1 MYKHRKKK
9 TEVMH
14 PQGWFIMCKKDTSI
28 EDVANI
34 FDKEK
39 YDVEVWIAAGVSE
52 IGVAE
57 KTSIDIEQIGN
68 EFRDE
73 FSNDFVAENGIKEVF
88 YVSFNPASFDAC
100 FPVLKSAVEKLE
112 GAFLC
117 ADSEDFNPVYR

>member
-1 MYKHRKKK
+1 MSKHGKKK
-9 TEVMH
+9 TEVTH
-14 PQGWFIMCKKDTSI
+14 PQGWFIMCKNDTSI
-28 EDVANI
+28 ESVANV

-73 FSNDFVAENGIKEVF
+73 FSNDFIAENGVKEVF
-88 YVSFNPASFDAC
+88 YVSFNPASFDTC
-100 FPVLKSAVEKLE
+100 FPVLRSAVEKLE

>member
-14 PQGWFIMCKKDTSI
+14 PQGWFIMCKNDTSI

-88 YVSFNPASFDAC
+88 YVSFNSASFDAC
-100 FPVLKSAVEKLE
+100 FPALKSAVEKLE